1 MVAGGPA
8 LSAVFRDCRRASG
21 ARGRRWGPGP
31 LSPSLTRL
39 QKGLQCPETAE
50 GPPARVVAAGGPALS
65 AVFRDCR
72 RASGARGRRWGPG
85 CLRSVQRLQ
94 KCLRRAW
101 SPLGARL
108 SSETAE
114 GPPAWSPGARLVA
127 AGGPALFR
135 DCRRASGARGRRW
148 GPGSLRSVQTPQ
160 CPETAE
166 GAAARVVAAG
176 GPALFRDCRRAS
188 GARGRRWGPGSLRS
202 VQRLQKGLR
211 RAWSP
216 LGARLS
222 SETAEGRPARVV
234 AAGGP
239 ALSAVSRD
247 CRSACGARGRRC
259 PALFR
264 DAEGPP
270 ARMVAAGGPALSA
283 VFRDCRRASGARGR
297 RWGPGSLRS
306 VQRLQKGLRRAWSP
320 LGARLSPQCPAQ
332 CSETAEGAAAR
343 VVAAGGP
350 ALAIVICKAMVV
362 TGCESH
368 CHGCGQDVRALCL
381 CTTAIVISIVLVL
394 AGSESQC
401 KWCEKDVCEVCLCTG
416 ANVICRTS
424 VCAACES
431 PSAARVVAAGCP
443 ALSAVSGAVFRD
455 CRRGCGARGRRWGP
469 GSRHCDLQSN
479 GCDRLRIA
487 LSWLRPGCA
496 CTVSVPYCHC
506 DFHSIGS
513 CRFGVAV

>member
-1 MVAGGPA
+1 M
-8 LSAVFRDCRRASG
+8 SRDCRRGCG
-21 ARGRRWGPGP
+21 ARGRRWGPG
-31 LSPSLTRL
+31 SLQRL
-39 QKGLQCPETAE
+39 QKG
-50 GPPARVVAAGGPALS
+50 
-65 AVFRDCR
+65 
-72 RASGARGRRWGPG
+72 
-85 CLRSVQRLQ
+85 
-94 KCLRRAW
+94 LRRAW

-108 SSETAE
+108 S
-114 GPPAWSPGARLVA
+114 
-127 AGGPALFR
+127 
-135 DCRRASGARGRRW
+135 
-148 GPGSLRSVQTPQ
+148 PQ

-202 VQRLQKGLR
+202 VQRLQKCLR

-222 SETAEGRPARVV
+222 SET
-234 AAGGP
+234 
-239 ALSAVSRD
+239 
-247 CRSACGARGRRC
+247 
-259 PALFR
+259 
-264 DAEGPP
+264 AEGPP

-416 ANVICRTS
+416 AIVICRTS

-496 CTVSVPYCHC
+496 CTVSVHYCHC